1 MLVTQSGPTCSSS
14 RVESPGLD
22 RATQRLGVTPLV
34 TLVNFSGK
42 AQIDCVRFSANGLLA
57 VSVSSLFNDVW
68 GGSVKLF
75 CRQSSGEFMET
86 KHIDLVGGNSSSL
99 LFLKTLKLKEP
110 EIKKINL
117 ADYFEFGKTVASL
130 TDAEKEVVNQML
142 QMSLGKGK
150 E

>member
-1 MLVTQSGPTCSSS
+1 MFNNIDKAL
-14 RVESPGLD
+14 E
-22 RATQRLGVTPLV
+22 
-34 TLVNFSGK
+34 GK
-42 AQIDCVRFSANGLLA
+42 GN
-57 VSVSSLFNDVW
+57 N
-68 GGSVKLF
+68 
-75 CRQSSGEFMET
+75 EET
-86 KHIDLVGGNSSSL
+86 KRLADLEKIEFDVMQNLADKIKEDFERETKDKPRSFMDWLKSKPTDYFKRIELKSGGKVVDIRSYS
-99 LFLKTLKLKEP
+99 KLKEP

>member
-1 MLVTQSGPTCSSS
+1 MFNNIDKAL
-14 RVESPGLD
+14 E
-22 RATQRLGVTPLV
+22 
-34 TLVNFSGK
+34 GK
-42 AQIDCVRFSANGLLA
+42 GN
-57 VSVSSLFNDVW
+57 N
-68 GGSVKLF
+68 
-75 CRQSSGEFMET
+75 EET
-86 KHIDLVGGNSSSL
+86 KRLADLEKIEFDVMQNLADSIREDFERETKDKPRSFMDWLKSKPTDYFKRIELKSGGKVVDIRSYS
-99 LFLKTLKLKEP
+99 KLKEP